1 MLDELLKVCISTS
14 AAICLLARS
23 NITPPFRWVI
33 IDSTFDFQNKHQISD
48 GLESE

>member
-23 NITPPFRWVI
+23 NITRLWLGY
-33 IDSTFDFQNKHQISD
+33 DSTFDFQSKHQISD
-48 GLESE
+48 RLESE